1 MKTDVISYLK
11 QHENKEYLRF
21 ITCGSVDDGKSTLI
35 GRLLYES
42 KMVFE
47 DHLMALQA
55 EKKYKR
61 TTDEIDFSL
70 LVDGLQAEREQGITI
85 DVAYRYFSTEKR
97 KFIIA
102 DTPGHEEYTRNMV
115 TGASNADLAI
125 ILIDAK
131 NGVLTQTKRHTFLAY
146 LLGIRHMIVAINKM
160 DIVDYSKSVFERIK
174 TEYTDMFRELE
185 NSVYQ
190 MANYFE
196 GSRVELHFVP
206 ISALKGDNVIQKSDK
221 MSWFKDNTLMEK
233 LENIEITHS
242 ESKVNQPFRMPVQYV
257 NRPDQNFRGYCG
269 SIASGQIS
277 EGDDIIILPSEIKTK
292 VKSIIPAVFGGSYEA
307 GLNLNIIQKIK
318 SASYPMSIT
327 IETDDNVDI
336 SRGNMITKTG
346 SSQETRDAFDAF
358 VIWFESEK
366 LKTGNIY
373 DIKRATT
380 KLYGSVEKIHFKVD
394 VNNLQKLNAQF
405 LKMNEIAYCR
415 IKLSA
420 PIAYDDYH
428 NIKQTGSFIFI
439 NRFTNN
445 TSGAGIIFKSER
457 ELGQIPNIEKNYSD
471 FEVEL
476 NKLIR
481 KFYPE
486 WNCREV

>member
-1 MKTDVISYLK
+1 MKTNIMNYLK
-11 QHENKEYLRF
+11 QHEQKEYLRF

-42 KMVFE
+42 KVVFE
-47 DHLMALQA
+47 DHLMALKA

-115 TGASNADLAI
+115 TGASNADVAV
-125 ILIDAK
+125 ILIDAR
-131 NGVLTQTKRHTFLAY
+131 NGVLTQTKRHTFLTY
-146 LLGIRHMIVAINKM
+146 LLGIRHLIVAINKM
-160 DIVDYSKSVFERIK
+160 DIVDYSEKIFENIK
-174 TEYTDMFRELE
+174 REYATMFRELE
-185 NSVYQ
+185 NSVNQ
-190 MANYFE
+190 MANYFKD
-196 GSRVELHFVP
+196 SKVELNFVP

-221 MSWFKDNTLMEK
+221 MNWFKEGTLMEM
-233 LENIEITHS
+233 LENVKVESPENNIE
-242 ESKVNQPFRMPVQYV
+242 QPFRMPVQYV

-269 SIASGQIS
+269 SIASGYVN
-277 EGDDIIILPSEIKTK
+277 EGDDITVLPSGIKTK
-292 VKSIIPAVFGGSYEA
+292 VKKIIPAVFSGLYEKRKES
-307 GLNLNIIQKIK
+307 NEIRSIK
-318 SASYPMSIT
+318 SASYPMAIT
-327 IETDDNVDI
+327 IETEDNVDI

-346 SSQETRDAFDAF
+346 SFQETRDTFDAF

-366 LKTGNIY
+366 LKPGNIY

-380 KLYGSVEKIHFKVD
+380 KLYGSVEKIYFKVD
-394 VNNLQKLNAQF
+394 VNTLEKINAQF
-405 LKMNEIAYCR
+405 LVMNEIAFCKV
-415 IKLSA
+415 KLSL

-445 TSGAGIIFKSER
+445 TSGAGIIFKSEADR
-457 ELGQIPNIEKNYSD
+457 NHALDNKKNYTE
-471 FEVEL
+471 FETEL

-481 KFYPE
+481 RFYPE